1 MLRYKRKIKA
11 FSLLE
16 LIITIAI
23 LSAGITVI
31 LQAFSFS
38 ARVTGLSNDIV
49 KAVFLAE
56 DKLQELDFKEKQG
69 LIRQEPPLNSGVSD
83 KFQWKNELSFDPD
96 LNLYKLNFTI
106 NWQRAKENEEI
117 NAKTYLK

>member
-38 ARVTGLSNDIV
+38 SRVTGLSNDIV

-56 DKLQELDFKEKQG
+56 DKLQELDFKQKQG
-69 LIRQEPPLNSGVSD
+69 LIRQEPSLNSGVSD

-106 NWQRAKENEEI
+106 NWQRANRIEEI
-117 NAKTYLK
+117 NVKTYLK

>member
-1 MLRYKRKIKA
+1 MLRYRRKNKA

-23 LSAGITVI
+23 LSAGITIV
-31 LQAFSFS
+31 LQALSFS
-38 ARVTGLSNDIV
+38 SRITGLSNDIV

-69 LIRQEPPLNSGVSD
+69 LIQQEPVEKSGIYD
-83 KFQWKNELSFDPD
+83 KFQWKDSLSLDPE
-96 LNLYKLNFTI
+96 LNLYKLDLTV
-106 NWQRAKENEEI
+106 NWQRAGRKEEI
-117 NAKTYLK
+117 NVETYLK

>member
-1 MLRYKRKIKA
+1 MLRYKPKNKG

-49 KAVFLAE
+49 KAVFLLE

-69 LIRQEPPLNSGVSD
+69 LIRQEPSLNSGVSD

-117 NAKTYLK
+117 NVKTYLR

>member
-1 MLRYKRKIKA
+1 VLRYKSKNKA

-38 ARVTGLSNDIV
+38 SRVTGLSSDII

-69 LIRQEPPLNSGVSD
+69 LVQQEPALQTGIYG
-83 KFQWKNELSFDPD
+83 KFQWKDSLSFDTD
-96 LNLYKLNFTI
+96 VNLYKLDFTVS
-106 NWQRAKENEEI
+106 WQRAKENEEI
-117 NAKTYLK
+117 NIGTYLR

>member
-1 MLRYKRKIKA
+1 MLRCKPRNKG

-23 LSAGITVI
+23 LASGITVI

-38 ARVTGLSNDIV
+38 SRTTGLSNDII

-56 DKLQELDFKEKQG
+56 DKLQELDFEERQG
-69 LIRQEPPLNSGVSD
+69 LISQEPPENNGISD
-83 KFQWKNELSFDPD
+83 KFQWNNSLVLDPD

-106 NWQRAKENEEI
+106 SWQRAGRAEEI
-117 NAKTYLK
+117 NTKTYLK

>member
-1 MLRYKRKIKA
+1 VLKYNRANKA

-31 LQAFSFS
+31 LEAIAFSG
-38 ARVTGLSNDIV
+38 RTTGLSCDIV

-56 DKLQELDFKEKQG
+56 DKLQELNFKEKQG
-69 LIRQEPPLNSGVSD
+69 LINQEPYERTGSYA
-83 KFQWKNELSFDPD
+83 KFQWKNSLVFDPD
-96 LNLYKLNFTI
+96 LNIYKLNFTI
-106 NWQRAKENEEI
+106 NWQRANRVEEI
-117 NAKTYLK
+117 NVKTYLK